1 MSAPDSGTT
10 QTVDASRFNKM
21 MGAYQKALSLLTP
34 EQRAALKDSGA
45 VEQGQG
51 TNDTSAQEDRDSGSD
66 SQQTAEPEPEFEE
79 GVLYQLENGRMVAQ
93 EPPSPLSHSEF
104 SRSIGKPKETSLSEL
119 RAKLDR
125 EVGKPSVTH
134 EWPDITAR

>member
-51 TNDTSAQEDRDSGSD
+51 TSDTSAQEDRDSGSD
-66 SQQTAEPEPEFEE
+66 SQQTADTGPGFEE
-79 GVLYQLENGRMVAQ
+79 GESYTFENGQFVPF
-93 EPPSPLSHSEF
+93 EPPTPMNHSET
-104 SRSIGKPKETSLSEL
+104 SRSLGRPKETTVSEL